1 MTGEH
6 AGSCAS
12 LFFDLNGGARLARMP
27 WLIQP

>member
-1 MTGEH
+1 MIGEL
-6 AGSCAS
+6 AGPCAS